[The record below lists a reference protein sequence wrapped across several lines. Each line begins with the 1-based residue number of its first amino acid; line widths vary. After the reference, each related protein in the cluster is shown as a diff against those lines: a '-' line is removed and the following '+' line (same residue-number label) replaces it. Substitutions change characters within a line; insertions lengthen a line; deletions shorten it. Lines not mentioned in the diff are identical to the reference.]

1 MDGLRYEE
9 LRLRMQ
15 HQHNDGSWGN
25 LEPRAPH
32 SPAELDPER
41 EWATGVIYACTRCDE
56 VVRVVQQEDDKPPL

>member
-1 MDGLRYEE
+1 
-9 LRLRMQ
+9 MQ